1 MNNLD
6 TVLAFVK
13 AMEANDKESILSF
26 FDDQSVFTN
35 VPVGSVTGREEIW
48 KILASI
54 HEHALSVEY
63 VLHNIAADEAKGV
76 VLTER
81 TDCYEL
87 ADRMIKFRAMG
98 VFEIENGIIREWR
111 DYFDLKQSME
121 QMPAGT
127 EWPT

>member
-63 VLHNIAADEAKGV
+63 VRPR
-76 VLTER
+76 VL
-81 TDCYEL
+81 
-87 ADRMIKFRAMG
+87 F
-98 VFEIENGIIREWR
+98 
-111 DYFDLKQSME
+111 
-121 QMPAGT
+121 
-127 EWPT
+127 